1 MELKNSKTV
10 KNLMSS
16 FVGESGVYQRYSYYA
31 KRAKDDGFK
40 YIEDV
45 FNETAM
51 NELYHAKRFM
61 MLINKE
67 LPGEKILVDSAVYPV
82 FLGTTLEN
90 LHSAALGEFEEAKEI
105 YPTFANTAREEGFKD
120 IANYFEL
127 IAKVEEFHHSRFD
140 KLAKEVERG
149 YFKREGECSFVCLK
163 CGHTHKG
170 NTAPKVCPICS
181 HEQAYFKPVCNSCN
195 Q

>member
-1 MELKNSKTV
+1 MELRNSQTV

-31 KRAKDDGFK
+31 KRANKDGFK
-40 YIEDV
+40 YIENI

-61 MLINKE
+61 MLINKA
-67 LPGEKILVDSAVYPV
+67 LPREKIMVDAADYPV

-90 LHSAALGEFEEAKEI
+90 LNSAALGEYEEANEI
-105 YPTFANTAREEGFKD
+105 YPSFANTAREEGFKEV
-120 IANYFEL
+120 AAYFDL
-127 IAKVEEFHHSRFD
+127 ISNVEKFHHKRFD
-140 KLAKEVERG
+140 KLAKEVKRGFFER
-149 YFKREGECSFVCLK
+149 EEECSWVCLK

-170 NTAPKVCPICS
+170 PTPPNVCPICD
-181 HEQAYFKPVCNSCN
+181 HDKAYFKPVCPSCN
-195 Q
+195 